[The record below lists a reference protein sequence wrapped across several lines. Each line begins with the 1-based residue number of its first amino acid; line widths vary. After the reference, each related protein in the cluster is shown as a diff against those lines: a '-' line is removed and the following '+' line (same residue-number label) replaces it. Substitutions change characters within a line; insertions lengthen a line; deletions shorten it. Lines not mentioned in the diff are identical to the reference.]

1 MDIKEEIF
9 NFISTHES
17 NDIRN
22 RDEDIDIR
30 FTTFG
35 NRAGCKALFDVIEM
49 LDDDM
54 LYLNQIPFYA
64 RIVTIS
70 QLKSK
75 VTGAQSVQVG
85 NKIMD
90 EKTKHQLKIERVRKM
105 KNPTVL
111 MNSKDLEPFTKQLET
126 YEGIPIV
133 IDEYIEEGNMI
144 IYDDVKQSSTVEEV
158 ISVIK
163 KHLL

>member
-1 MDIKEEIF
+1 
-9 NFISTHES
+9 
-17 NDIRN
+17 
-22 RDEDIDIR
+22 
-30 FTTFG
+30 
-35 NRAGCKALFDVIEM
+35 
-49 LDDDM
+49 
-54 LYLNQIPFYA
+54 
-64 RIVTIS
+64 
-70 QLKSK
+70 
-75 VTGAQSVQVG
+75 
-85 NKIMD
+85 MD